1 MTYEERNELRIHLLK
16 ELYKKCFERGSLKVS
31 VLPDFD
37 DNEKRLAYFYL
48 EQKGLIILET
58 KVASG
63 ERFIQAYA
71 YITAR
76 GIDVVE
82 TDSPLR

>member
-1 MTYEERNELRIHLLK
+1 MTYEERNKLRIDLLK
-16 ELYKKCFERGSLKVS
+16 ELYNKCFERGSMKVS
-31 VLPDFD
+31 VLPDFN
-37 DNEKRLAYFYL
+37 DNEKKLAYFYL
-48 EQKGLIILET
+48 EQKGLIRLET
-58 KVASG
+58 QVVSG
-63 ERFIQAYA
+63 EKFLQAYA